1 MLTRLGRNCFRF
13 RWWVVCAW
21 AAIVVVGGIA
31 VGSVLVG
38 TSTARPI
45 QDMESDAG
53 IQAILA
59 EGDHG
64 TSFIAVVEG
73 IDPRAPAV
81 TQAIDKAVSDVR
93 AIAHVKSAGPLITGQ
108 DGRGVAV
115 PVAVERID
123 RKAQPAVMT
132 AAEQRLRELGSQI
145 PGASVRIGGADVVA
159 QQANAASQADL
170 AHAESLAL
178 PITLIV
184 LILVF
189 AGIVAALLPLIASLA
204 TMLGAFAALF
214 VFTLFVQMDNTV
226 LSVATLLSLGL
237 SIDYGLLL
245 VSRFREELAAG
256 HDRETAVGRTWRA
269 AGTTILYSSLTVVVS
284 LVGLLAFQMPRLQA
298 IGAAGVSA
306 ALLAML
312 AALTLTPALLG
323 LVGRWVKPS
332 KRAVARM
339 RAAQDRPA
347 EDLERGFFAR
357 LAGFTQRRPLLVTV
371 VVAAVLVGMAVPAAG
386 MAVELPEIAGL
397 PPTLESVRVDG
408 VLHDN
413 YGVTT
418 EPAVQVVART
428 SPDRLDAW
436 VAGWQA
442 DPEVAQVHP
451 AASEGGGLSSVVMDV
466 HGDDQAPAA
475 RDLVGRLREQRPE
488 GVQSWVSGDSAVLV
502 DLLGRTA
509 AGVPWAVLITLA
521 AMIVLLFLM
530 TGSLLVPLKAVAMNL
545 LSLGATVGVLTLLFQ
560 HGALARPL
568 GVLVQTGISPYL
580 LVTVFAFGFGFSMDY
595 EMFLL
600 SRIKEFHDAGQ
611 RTDVAVRHGLQRSGR
626 IVTSAALLMLV
637 VFACFGAA
645 RLADIQEL
653 GIGLFVAVLI
663 DAAIV
668 RCLLVPATMTL
679 LGKWNW
685 WAPGPLRR
693 LHAHFGLSEHG
704 DDNPDPR
711 ELSRVS

>member
-1 MLTRLGRNCFRF
+1 M
-13 RWWVVCAW
+13 
-21 AAIVVVGGIA
+21 IGGVA
-31 VGSVLVG
+31 VGPVLVG
-38 TSTARPI
+38 TSAARPI

-53 IQAILA
+53 VQEILA
-59 EGDHG
+59 HGDHG
-64 TSFIAVVEG
+64 MQFTAVVEG
-73 IDPRAPAV
+73 IDARAPSVGQAV
-81 TQAIDKAVSDVR
+81 GKAAADVR
-93 AIAHVKSAGPLITGQ
+93 AMAHIKSVGPLVTAR
-108 DGRGVAV
+108 DDRGIAV
-115 PVAVERID
+115 PVSLDRFD

-132 AAEQRLRELGSQI
+132 AAEQRLRELGSQL
-145 PGASVRIGGADVVA
+145 PGASVRIGGPDVMA
-159 QQANAASQADL
+159 QQANTASQADL
-170 AHAESLAL
+170 AQAESLAL

-189 AGIVAALLPLIASLA
+189 AGVVAALLPLIASVA

-214 VFTLFVQMDNTV
+214 VFALFVQMDNTV
-226 LSVATLLSLGL
+226 LSVATLLSLGM

-256 HDRETAVGRTWRA
+256 HDRATAVERTWRT
-269 AGTTILYSSLTVVVS
+269 AGSTILYSSLTVVVS

-312 AALTLTPALLG
+312 AALTLTPALLSIF
-323 LVGRWVKPS
+323 GRWVKPS

-339 RAAQDRPA
+339 RAAQGKSP

-357 LAGFTQRRPLLVTV
+357 LAGFTQRKPLLVTV
-371 VVAAVLVGMAVPAAG
+371 VVTAALVGMAAPAAS

-397 PPTLESVRVDG
+397 PPTLESVQVDS

-413 YGVTT
+413 YGLPT

-428 SPDRLDAW
+428 SPDALDSWAARW
-436 VAGWQA
+436 RS

-451 AASEGGGLSSVVMDV
+451 AVSEGGGLSSVVMDTR
-466 HGDDQAPAA
+466 GDDQAPAA
-475 RDLVGRLREQRPE
+475 KDLVSRLREHRPE

-509 AGVPWAVLITLA
+509 AGVPWALVITLL
-521 AMIVLLFLM
+521 AMTVLLFLM
-530 TGSLLVPLKAVAMNL
+530 TGSILVPLKAVAMNV
-545 LSLGATVGVLTLLFQ
+545 LSLGATVGLLTLLFQ
-560 HGALARPL
+560 HGVLARPL
-568 GVLVQTGISPYL
+568 GMLVQTGISPYL

-595 EMFLL
+595 EVFLL

-637 VFACFGAA
+637 VFACFATA

-663 DAAIV
+663 DATIV

-679 LGKWNW
+679 MGKWNW

-693 LHAHFGLSEHG
+693 LHARFGLSEH
-704 DDNPDPR
+704 DDPR
-711 ELSRVS
+711 QLSSIP